1 MADIIDFAKAKELA
15 KVVAEEAKLAAA
27 AGAEGMSLSAIA
39 KQMGY
44 KATSNPNL
52 YLKTVTKTVAT
63 SATAATA
70 GEAIAG
76 ASATG
81 AASTTTGTVAL
92 TTTAEGAT
100 VMGVATVLASVAAC
114 ALTAV
119 AGYKVGNLIYENNQE
134 FFDGM
139 FESLSEFLTG
149 DEKTLA
155 FLFDDRG
162 NTYLPRESKEA
173 LLNYFNSVESNQGY
187 RSVEFQDYKIP
198 FKHLGRGD
206 CFEGGRSSNPN
217 DEHPQWN
224 EVEGIRLD
232 GSSTIVNDEVFALG
246 LVHDDATISNFIFSK
261 NRFYIGGISHWWRN
275 GWQSSLVSLG
285 GCQKPMRNS
294 KPGYPVYLL
303 IHSPIADCIK
313 NYPQYYTL
321 PLTRFSGDIS
331 SADKQLE
338 LCEKILYG
346 DTIPPEGP
354 TIPDGMTKYD
364 VPDTDNGDWTKVQF
378 PEVPDKFP
386 PEIPE
391 YNPDAEPDLGKI
403 DPLIPY
409 PRPVPEDEP
418 NIKPLP
424 NPNPNPIILP
434 SPLPDPNPK
443 PEPAPNP
450 GDDPSIDPGINPN
463 DPPADFPGG
472 EDEGGTKNP
481 TLPVIP
487 PFSAGA
493 GLLHVYNPT
502 QLELDEFGNW
512 LWSTFSGEF
521 IDVVAKLFNNPMD
534 AVIGLHEIYC
544 TPITNGSRTIR
555 AGFLDSTVASR
566 LVSQRYVELNC
577 GAITVPEYW
586 GNYLDYSP
594 YTKVYCYL
602 PFIGIVELNTDDI
615 IGHGVQVLYKI
626 DTYNGS
632 CIAMIITARN
642 TKTEKVVYQ
651 FSGNCAVEVP
661 ITSGTRSAILG
672 GIMSAVT
679 GGLTGGAVGATVGA
693 IRGAMMNKNSVQ
705 HSGSFGASFGAL
717 GIKKPYIIV
726 KRPQQKVVPGYNT
739 NYGYPAHKMV
749 HVAKCTGYLRAREV
763 EVVSATAT
771 EEEKK
776 RIERLLKE
784 GVFV

>member
-1 MADIIDFAKAKELA
+1 MADIIDFAKAKELVE
-15 KVVAEEAKLAAA
+15 VVAEEAKLAAA

-81 AASTTTGTVAL
+81 AATTTTGTVAL

-100 VMGVATVLASVAAC
+100 VMGVGTVLASVAAC

-119 AGYKVGNLIYENNQE
+119 AGYKIGNLIYEHNQE

-155 FLFDDRG
+155 FLFDKDG
-162 NTYLPRESKEA
+162 NTYLPTPSKEA
-173 LLNYFNSVESNQGY
+173 IQNYLDTLATNEKFDKVEHNGDYYFIKEAHVGDYVGVGPFSYNENNPTWGQIAELEHSEPVYVFGYYSGENPTGISVCIYSKAY
-187 RSVEFQDYKIP
+187 FKIRRRK
-198 FKHLGRGD
+198 FGGGQSA
-206 CFEGGRSSNPN
+206 EGSLEAPI
-217 DEHPQWN
+217 
-224 EVEGIRLD
+224 EVYVGKYTPKD
-232 GSSTIVNDEVFALG
+232 TPYAV
-246 LVHDDATISNFIFSK
+246 T
-261 NRFYIGGISHWWRN
+261 YIGGW
-275 GWQSSLVSLG
+275 
-285 GCQKPMRNS
+285 CQFS
-294 KPGYPVYLL
+294 TLL
-303 IHSPIADCIK
+303 K
-313 NYPQYYTL
+313 YPQYFSFPVMQLNMSSSDWQPLLISMLYNDAIKGGL
-321 PLTRFSGDIS
+321 PL
-331 SADKQLE
+331 
-338 LCEKILYG
+338 
-346 DTIPPEGP
+346 
-354 TIPDGMTKYD
+354 PDDVTKYD
-364 VPDTDNGDWTKVQF
+364 VPDTSNGPWTKVQL

-386 PEIPE
+386 SEFPE
-391 YNPDAEPDLGKI
+391 YNPDKEPDLGTI

-434 SPLPDPNPK
+434 SPLPDPSPK

-463 DPPADFPGG
+463 EPPADFPGG

-544 TPITNGSRTIR
+544 TPITDGSRTIR

-642 TKTEKVVYQ
+642 AKTEKVVYQ

-679 GGLTGGAVGATVGA
+679 GGLTGGVVGATVGA